1 MEIGQQAQAA
11 DEAAAHT
18 EGVFARPLLFDFK
31 DVTDVDFST
40 VAFLVKALSRRVQAH
55 AQVGIINPPPHL
67 IAELEIARIGSLF
80 RVFESEE
87 RALAE
92 LATPAPHPMGD

>member
-1 MEIGQQAQAA
+1 
-11 DEAAAHT
+11 
-18 EGVFARPLLFDFK
+18 
-31 DVTDVDFST
+31 
-40 VAFLVKALSRRVQAH
+40 VQAH